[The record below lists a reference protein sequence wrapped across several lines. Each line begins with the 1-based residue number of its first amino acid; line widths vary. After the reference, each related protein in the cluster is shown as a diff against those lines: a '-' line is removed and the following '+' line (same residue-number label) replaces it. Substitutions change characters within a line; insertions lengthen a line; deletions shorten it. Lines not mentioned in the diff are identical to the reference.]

1 VTRILPLVLL
11 AAVASAGCF
20 SMSALVTVKPDGSG
34 TIAQTIV
41 VNEKTAM
48 QFEKF
53 AGAMAQQHGV
63 PGSGNV
69 PNLGELAGRELISE
83 GMVQA
88 MAAQMGGGVRLVSSE
103 PLRDGVMQGRHA
115 LFAFDDIATV
125 RLAQA
130 GPPGTPGAQ
139 GQVTFAFEKLPNGN
153 AAVTIRI
160 PALSPGQMFQMPPEA
175 ASMQAD
181 PQMAAA
187 MVGMIK
193 PMLAGMRIDIGI
205 AVDGRVVRSSTPV
218 GGAGRLTLL
227 SVDMDEMMAKS
238 DFLKNMTPPATVEEG
253 RRRLQNTPGVK
264 VVMEPEIVIEFAS
277 T

>member
-1 VTRILPLVLL
+1 MTRSLPLVLV
-11 AAVASAGCF
+11 AALASAGCF

-34 TIAQTIV
+34 TIAQTIL
-41 VNEKTAM
+41 VNEKTAA
-48 QFEKF
+48 QFGQF
-53 AGAMAQQHGV
+53 AGAMAKQHGV
-63 PGSGNV
+63 PGAENMPLES
-69 PNLGELAGRELISE
+69 LAGREFISE

-88 MAAQMGGGVRLVSSE
+88 MAAQMGAGVRLVSSD
-103 PLRDGVMQGRHA
+103 PLRDGVMQGRRA

-125 RLAQA
+125 RLAQG

-139 GQVTFAFEKLPNGN
+139 GQVTFGFEKLPNGN

-160 PALSPGQMFQMPPEA
+160 PAFSPGRMFQMPPEA
-175 ASMQAD
+175 AGMQAD

-193 PMLAGMRIDIGI
+193 PMLQGMRIDIAVG
-205 AVDGRVVRSSTPV
+205 VDGRVVRSSTPV
-218 GGAGRLTLL
+218 GEAGRLTLL

-264 VVMEPEIVIEFAS
+264 VVMEPEIVIEFS
-277 T
+277 P